1 MATYTWDVQEAVD
14 RTILKDGKVFR
25 HIRLT
30 PTGVAWRPKGWHTGS
45 GKTPL
50 APHSDR
56 KDQGTRRRR
65 RYWYSCQSIM
75 AAAQLAEAV
84 AGNRDAIVGGVGRRL
99 RASRVTIE
107 RVKTAGRAVERI

>member
-1 MATYTWDVQEAVD
+1 
-14 RTILKDGKVFR
+14 
-25 HIRLT
+25 
-30 PTGVAWRPKGWHTGS
+30 
-45 GKTPL
+45 
-50 APHSDR
+50 
-56 KDQGTRRRR
+56 
-65 RYWYSCQSIM
+65 M